1 MDIVIIGS
9 GNTAAILGRKLKA
22 AGHNIVQIFG
32 RNTMAASELA
42 YELDTESTNYWNVV
56 TQSAEL
62 YIIAVSDIAI
72 EEVLKELQLKNKIV
86 VHTAAA
92 VSKDILK
99 SASSN
104 YGVFY
109 PLQTLKRDSKHL
121 PDTPIIIDAS
131 NEDTFYKLLRL
142 AEGISTK
149 VVPGN
154 DELRLKL
161 HLAAVFCNNFS
172 NHLYRLMED
181 YCRKENID
189 FTLLIPLI
197 AETGLRIIEMSPS
210 KAQTG
215 PAVRNDHTTLKQ
227 HKALLQNHP
236 QLKSLYELFTESIR
250 QYSV

>member
-22 AGHNIVQIFG
+22 AGHHIVQIFG
-32 RNTMAASELA
+32 RNTMAASDLA

-72 EEVLKELQLKNKIV
+72 EEVLKEFQFSRKTI

-92 VSKDILK
+92 VSKEILK
-99 SASSN
+99 NASPN

-121 PDTPIIIDAS
+121 PDTPIVIDAS

-142 AEGISTK
+142 GESISTK
-149 VVPGN
+149 VVHGN
-154 DELRLKL
+154 DEMRLKL
-161 HLAAVFCNNFS
+161 HLSAVFCNNFS

-197 AETGLRIIEMSPS
+197 AETGLRVIEMPPS

-215 PAVRNDHTTLKQ
+215 PAIRNDLTTIEN
-227 HKALLQNHP
+227 HKALLQQHP
-236 QLKSLYELFTESIR
+236 HLKAFYEMFTESIR
-250 QYSV
+250 QYIV